1 MCKLFEDFE
10 VLFTEFGKK
19 EEKTIQGRILF
30 KEIKSGKFKIRHSF
44 PFIIKMNF
52 LIIIQII
59 F

>member
-52 LIIIQII
+52 LINI
-59 F
+59 